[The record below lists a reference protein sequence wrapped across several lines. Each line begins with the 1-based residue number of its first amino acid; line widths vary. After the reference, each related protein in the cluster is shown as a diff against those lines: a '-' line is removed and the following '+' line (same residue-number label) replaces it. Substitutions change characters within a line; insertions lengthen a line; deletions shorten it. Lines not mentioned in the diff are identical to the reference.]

1 MTYTITEKQ
10 FEEFAEKLCDRI
22 EINSYVEGNG
32 IVMEH
37 DKAIANIKE
46 LFKEFTQQ
54 SQSLPIVQVGS
65 IWNYCWAGSNQ
76 QETFNDWS
84 YYYDRQQTKPKRN
97 H

>member
-46 LFKEFTQQ
+46 LFKEFTQ
-54 SQSLPIVQVGS
+54 
-65 IWNYCWAGSNQ
+65 
-76 QETFNDWS
+76 
-84 YYYDRQQTKPKRN
+84 
-97 H
+97 